1 MLLSQ
6 RKIDPL
12 TELTPTSGIVSSL
25 SDPSRLPLITRERVG
40 GVMTAARASAE
51 LPLVTVPPINA
62 EQRPLVSRA

>member
-25 SDPSRLPLITRERVG
+25 SDPFRLPLITRESVG